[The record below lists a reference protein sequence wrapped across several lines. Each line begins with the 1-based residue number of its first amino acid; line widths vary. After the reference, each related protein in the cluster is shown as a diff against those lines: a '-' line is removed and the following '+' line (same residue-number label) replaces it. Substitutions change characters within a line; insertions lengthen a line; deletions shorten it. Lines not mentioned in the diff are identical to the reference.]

1 MKEDAMF
8 ITRSKLWSL
17 CLALCLTAGTAAQ
30 AAMPNLYGTGQM
42 VPYANFTTG
51 GNLTAVG
58 LLARDAGTVYWA
70 FFDADGNRRAN
81 NSFPIVANQLRGFF
95 WNATTAGGTTLA
107 DEPGFLLF
115 ELDINGDSKITDA
128 DGFDHLGA
136 NAFYI
141 VPPNDVAYVP
151 TVDVDYYDLNDPNPT
166 NWTNS
171 PVQTLSLNTGTG
183 DIADIQY
190 LIDGASGGDDT
201 AIVIWTTRQ
210 MVSTQNMTLHDGDGT
225 SKPITTPFLAD
236 NLNLIDP
243 EADPEVTSGFFGD
256 GYVRWEIPNGG
267 DGGDVQV
274 FLFSMVSS
282 PTFGAIQT
290 LLPNVF

>member
-1 MKEDAMF
+1 MF
-8 ITRSKLWSL
+8 IPRSKFSRL
-17 CLALCLTAGTAAQ
+17 CLALCLSAGTAAQ
-30 AAMPNLYGTGQM
+30 SSAPNEYDAAQM

-51 GNLTAVG
+51 GNVTAVG
-58 LLARDAGTVYWA
+58 LLARVAGTVHWA
-70 FFDADGNRRAN
+70 FFDTDGNRRAN

-115 ELDINGDSKITDA
+115 ALDINGDGQITFA
-128 DGFDHLGA
+128 DGSNNLGA

-151 TVDVDYYDLNDPNPT
+151 TIDVDDSELIDPSPV
-166 NWTNS
+166 NWTVP
-171 PVQTLSLNTGTG
+171 PVTGLPDKFAETA
-183 DIADIQY
+183 DTVDIQY
-190 LIDGASGGDDT
+190 YIDGASGGDDT
-201 AIVIWTTRQ
+201 TIVIWTTRQ

-256 GYVRWEIPNGG
+256 GYLRWTIPNGG
-267 DGGDVQV
+267 DGQPVDV

-290 LLPNVF
+290 LLPNF

>member
-1 MKEDAMF
+1 MS
-8 ITRSKLWSL
+8 IPRSKLSRL
-17 CLALCLTAGTAAQ
+17 CLALCLSAGTAAQ
-30 AAMPNLYGTGQM
+30 ASAPNEYDSAQM

-51 GNLTAVG
+51 GNQTAVG

-81 NSFPIVANQLRGFF
+81 SSFPIVANQLRGFF
-95 WNATTAGGTTLA
+95 WNATTAGGNSLA
-107 DEPGFLLF
+107 DEPGFLVF
-115 ELDINGDSKITDA
+115 ALDTNGDGQITNS
-128 DGFDHLGA
+128 DGSDNLGA

-151 TVDVDYYDLNDPNPT
+151 TVDVDDSELIDPRPV
-166 NWTNS
+166 NWTVP
-171 PVQTLSLNTGTG
+171 PVTGLPDKFAETG
-183 DIADIQY
+183 DTVDIQY

-256 GYVRWEIPNGG
+256 GYLRWPIPNGG
-267 DGGDVQV
+267 DGQPVDV

-282 PTFGAIQT
+282 PFFGAIQT
-290 LLPNVF
+290 LLPNFYD